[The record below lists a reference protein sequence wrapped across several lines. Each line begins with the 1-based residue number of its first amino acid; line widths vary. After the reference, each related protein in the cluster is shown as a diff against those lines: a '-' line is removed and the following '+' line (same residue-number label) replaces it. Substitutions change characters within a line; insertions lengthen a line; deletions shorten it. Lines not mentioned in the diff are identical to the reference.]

1 MLSIGGVQPTMK
13 RPDEITLSQADGEA
27 LIERL
32 EGDALT
38 ADDRRVLVKLI
49 TFHFWLLFALQ
60 EAKFGLKRLRA
71 ILFGE
76 KPKKRQK
83 QTSSSESSDCGGG
96 AGGVGA
102 ASTEASVLTVEDNSP
117 QGSAGGRRP
126 GHGRQG
132 AEAYGGGRS
141 ASCAAM
147 RRWR

>member
-1 MLSIGGVQPTMK
+1 
-13 RPDEITLSQADGEA
+13 

-83 QTSSSESSDCGGG
+83 QTSSSRSSDGGG
-96 AGGVGA
+96 AREVWEQRRQRRVYRRLKTTGLGV
-102 ASTEASVLTVEDNSP
+102 
-117 QGSAGGRRP
+117 
-126 GHGRQG
+126 
-132 AEAYGGGRS
+132 
-141 ASCAAM
+141 
-147 RRWR
+147 RRWPPPRPWASGR